1 MLLTLNHIWSL
12 SWPLFTF
19 NLESMEGSEFV
30 FNYVHLLYYKCH
42 KINLNCGGSYVDS
55 PYCIKNKK
63 ATINPIIKKDKCFQY
78 AITVPL
84 NEEIGKH
91 VERIIKINPF
101 FSKYNGKEQIY
112 SERDGCKSIEKNNVT
127 IVFNVLYAKKE
138 KI

>member
-1 MLLTLNHIWSL
+1 
-12 SWPLFTF
+12 
-19 NLESMEGSEFV
+19 MEGNEFV

-55 PYCIKNKK
+55 PCCIKNKK
-63 ATINPIIKKDKCFQY
+63 GTINPIIKKDKCFQY

-84 NEEIGKH
+84 NKEIGKH